1 VTKAKYLYDD
11 DLNNLL
17 GMSYKEALEF
27 KIELGET
34 LKRELL
40 KVHFMKRDGNRV
52 NDVISAQ
59 KFNQMLIDEL
69 YGKYEVK

>member
-11 DLNNLL
+11 DLNSLL

-27 KIELGET
+27 KIELGEI

-40 KVHFMKRDGNRV
+40 EVHFMKRDGNRV
-52 NDVISAQ
+52 NDIISAQ

-69 YGKYEVK
+69 HGKYEVK